1 MLTSAREFT
10 RLIIER
16 FDATLCLQV
25 AGSLTYTTLL
35 ALVPLLTVMLSL
47 FSNFPAFGELGEAL
61 SEFLQANV
69 LPARAGEIV
78 TTYALQ
84 FSEKAAQLTLVGT
97 ATLVV
102 TVLMLLSTIDG
113 VFNDIW
119 GVRDPKS
126 LLKRM
131 GVYWVVLTLGP
142 FALAGSVYALS
153 KLVAGSS
160 QIVGESF
167 SIIVLSGVLAPVALL
182 TALFA
187 FLYYAVPNHPVKA
200 MHALL
205 SGFFTALAFILTQRV
220 FGAFIVNFPNYTL
233 IYGTFAALPI
243 FLAWLYASWVIVLS
257 GALVAASLPGFF
269 ARKHT
274 QPRFAGDE
282 ACLAV
287 ALLAQL
293 ADAQATGKVLAFE
306 ALHAGTGATPA
317 LAESVLGGLRKA
329 GWVLRTDEEC
339 WALATRIDEL
349 ALSDIVHHFALDPAQ
364 WSRIAHPACLH
375 AANRL
380 AAGLRDVDAS
390 LAELAS
396 PPPVIALPASPSATS
411 PAT

>member
-16 FDATLCLQV
+16 FDATRCLQV

-131 GVYWVVLTLGP
+131 GVY
-142 FALAGSVYALS
+142 
-153 KLVAGSS
+153 
-160 QIVGESF
+160 
-167 SIIVLSGVLAPVALL
+167 
-182 TALFA
+182 
-187 FLYYAVPNHPVKA
+187 
-200 MHALL
+200 
-205 SGFFTALAFILTQRV
+205 
-220 FGAFIVNFPNYTL
+220 
-233 IYGTFAALPI
+233 
-243 FLAWLYASWVIVLS
+243 
-257 GALVAASLPGFF
+257 
-269 ARKHT
+269 
-274 QPRFAGDE
+274 
-282 ACLAV
+282 
-287 ALLAQL
+287 
-293 ADAQATGKVLAFE
+293 
-306 ALHAGTGATPA
+306 
-317 LAESVLGGLRKA
+317 
-329 GWVLRTDEEC
+329 
-339 WALATRIDEL
+339 
-349 ALSDIVHHFALDPAQ
+349 
-364 WSRIAHPACLH
+364 
-375 AANRL
+375 
-380 AAGLRDVDAS
+380 
-390 LAELAS
+390 
-396 PPPVIALPASPSATS
+396 
-411 PAT
+411 